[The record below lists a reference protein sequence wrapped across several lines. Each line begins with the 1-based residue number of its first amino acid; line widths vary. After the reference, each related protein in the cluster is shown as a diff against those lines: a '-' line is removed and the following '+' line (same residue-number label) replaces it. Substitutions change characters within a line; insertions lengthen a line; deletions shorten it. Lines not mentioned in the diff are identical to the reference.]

1 MGYCQMIELLQKKE
15 KGKIVFCNSGNFY
28 VAIGKDAVLLN
39 NLIGLKVS
47 CIKPE
52 ICKVGFPISS
62 LEKYTE
68 ILTEKRYGFVV
79 YYFDKEKEELTVL
92 EKYEGE
98 NRNNLI
104 NENINC
110 YICSKGIKKYKK
122 EDKYILAL
130 SKLYEEEI
138 ENEENYKKIMKKLK
152 EKGKE
157 KYGFKTRTRKEIAI
171 NTKNRKI
178 YRIYVTNNF

>member
-1 MGYCQMIELLQKKE
+1 MIELLQKKE

-79 YYFDKEKEELTVL
+79 Y
-92 EKYEGE
+92 
-98 NRNNLI
+98 
-104 NENINC
+104 
-110 YICSKGIKKYKK
+110 
-122 EDKYILAL
+122 
-130 SKLYEEEI
+130 
-138 ENEENYKKIMKKLK
+138 
-152 EKGKE
+152 
-157 KYGFKTRTRKEIAI
+157 GFRSS
-171 NTKNRKI
+171 
-178 YRIYVTNNF
+178 F

>member
-1 MGYCQMIELLQKKE
+1 MIELLQKKE

-68 ILTEKRYGFVV
+68 ILKITEKRYGFVV
-79 YYFDKEKEELTVL
+79 YDFDK
-92 EKYEGE
+92 
-98 NRNNLI
+98 
-104 NENINC
+104 
-110 YICSKGIKKYKK
+110 KKK
-122 EDKYILAL
+122 
-130 SKLYEEEI
+130 S
-138 ENEENYKKIMKKLK
+138 
-152 EKGKE
+152 
-157 KYGFKTRTRKEIAI
+157 
-171 NTKNRKI
+171 
-178 YRIYVTNNF
+178 

>member
-1 MGYCQMIELLQKKE
+1 MIELLQKKE

-79 YYFDKEKEELTVL
+79 YYFDKEKEENY
-92 EKYEGE
+92 K
-98 NRNNLI
+98 
-104 NENINC
+104 NI
-110 YICSKGIKKYKK
+110 K
-122 EDKYILAL
+122 D
-130 SKLYEEEI
+130 
-138 ENEENYKKIMKKLK
+138 NEESERKRKRKIWFQNKNKKIN
-152 EKGKE
+152 
-157 KYGFKTRTRKEIAI
+157 Y
-171 NTKNRKI
+171 N
-178 YRIYVTNNF
+178 

>member
-1 MGYCQMIELLQKKE
+1 MSMTFFLKSVRIS
-15 KGKIVFCNSGNFY
+15 V
-28 VAIGKDAVLLN
+28 
-39 NLIGLKVS
+39 IGLKVS

-92 EKYEGE
+92 EKYEGK
-98 NRNNLI
+98 NRNNLL

-110 YICSKGIKKYKK
+110 YICSKGTKKYKK
-122 EDKYILAL
+122 EDKYISALA
-130 SKLYEEEI
+130 KLYEEEI
-138 ENEENYKKIMKKLK
+138 EKEENHKNIKDNEESERKRKRKIWFQNKNKKIN
-152 EKGKE
+152 
-157 KYGFKTRTRKEIAI
+157 Y
-171 NTKNRKI
+171 N
-178 YRIYVTNNF
+178 